1 MAVLVSLLRS
11 SSPCTGQPFFL
22 GHLSC
27 PGSEAGAQG
36 SGAGGVSSRRVP
48 AAPGGAVGKG
58 PDRHLT
64 GDSGDLSVVEEG
76 QPHQMLRRL
85 CPLSAFLGTHDQVC

>member
-1 MAVLVSLLRS
+1 M
-11 SSPCTGQPFFL
+11 
-22 GHLSC
+22 
-27 PGSEAGAQG
+27 
-36 SGAGGVSSRRVP
+36 
-48 AAPGGAVGKG
+48 GKG